1 MNDQFNDKFRRMI
14 KWIRET
20 ELDIL
25 CIQEHNAG
33 ATKLKEWKRIAHANG
48 LCIRLGT
55 RRETTAR
62 GGAALI
68 AKMSTFDMCEKDS
81 GRQRE
86 LEGGIATLKCN
97 WQNQKLQ
104 FVSLYVPS
112 QEQDRK
118 IYLTKLKRSGVITK
132 NSIVLGD
139 FNCVENTNIHKKARV
154 TPTQTTTQDY

>member
-1 MNDQFNDKFRRMI
+1 M

-33 ATKLKEWKRIAHANG
+33 ADKLKEWKRIAHANG

-68 AKMSTFDMCEKDS
+68 AKMSTFNLGEKDS

-86 LEGGIATLKCN
+86 LEGGIATLRCD
-97 WQNQKLQ
+97 WRNQKFQ

-118 IYLTKLKRSGVITK
+118 LYLTRLKRSGVITK

-139 FNCVENTNIHKKARV
+139 FNCVENTMLDVKYS
-154 TPTQTTTQDY
+154 QDRENNNYTNTVSYTHLRAHET